1 MTKDTNLFLA
11 KSNNLNNKFGRSR
24 FKEFYIKRGSKG
36 EVYGNEVSLEQ
47 YLTYTTEKPEKIAIE
62 YYADHSDNYDEA
74 LQLFVKDFSIL
85 DDKMENMVGLVNL
98 YKQPLDREVI
108 DYYKNLKVQYNGQNI
123 LKIIDQE
130 LIDWQINL
138 RELVESKKFE
148 YEKV

>member
-1 MTKDTNLFLA
+1 
-11 KSNNLNNKFGRSR
+11 
-24 FKEFYIKRGSKG
+24 
-36 EVYGNEVSLEQ
+36 
-47 YLTYTTEKPEKIAIE
+47 
-62 YYADHSDNYDEA
+62 
-74 LQLFVKDFSIL
+74 
-85 DDKMENMVGLVNL
+85 MVGLVNL

-138 RELVESKKFE
+138 RELIESKKFE